1 MGESNLKQWTFLL
14 VNGVSLV
21 AGTVGLALLLLM
33 TLGSVYEETK
43 KEASSVQRCAESKED
58 KMSASE
64 MCYLSDK
71 EDLMNI
77 YVDEDEEDAFVES
90 LSRTLE
96 NVEDLFSEAEVAH
109 HMGQQKLKEELL
121 AQRNSLEIE
130 LNRLE
135 MEKEILTLAQSENEN
150 QSKPS
155 KKVKKPKQRRG
166 AKLQ

>member
-1 MGESNLKQWTFLL
+1 
-14 VNGVSLV
+14 
-21 AGTVGLALLLLM
+21 
-33 TLGSVYEETK
+33 
-43 KEASSVQRCAESKED
+43 
-58 KMSASE
+58 MSASE

-130 LNRLE
+130 VV
-135 MEKEILTLAQSENEN
+135 MK
-150 QSKPS
+150 
-155 KKVKKPKQRRG
+155 
-166 AKLQ
+166 